1 MFILCSDLQVAL
13 SQDDLK
19 MLLRILMEN
28 LGEAG
33 GAQPAASRQEAAMQL
48 QVARDPLSGGK
59 LKDSIGESRDSSVEP
74 QGEAEA
80 PKCIPCSVLQIF
92 ESALVL

>member
-1 MFILCSDLQVAL
+1 MFILCCDLQVAL

-33 GAQPAASRQEAAMQL
+33 GLQPDTSKQEAALQL
-48 QVARDPLSGGK
+48 AVRDPLSGET
-59 LKDSIGESRDSSVEP
+59 LKDSSGETSEDSSVEP
-74 QGEAEA
+74 LGALKV
-80 PKCIPCSVLQIF
+80 PDCFPCLVISNFKCAFVL
-92 ESALVL
+92 